1 MKTFTKILVT
11 LILIC
16 SIAAGGIYYYLFLS
30 GDKTPLQQL
39 VPSNALTYADV
50 KETRK
55 LAIEIATSGQAAA
68 FMELGKLTGGVFA
81 LVLASEEAEQSGFSK
96 MPTLNWNSLFKAAT
110 HFNRQVATFTLESEI
125 ESLPFH
131 GYTIAHFQGDPDE
144 FKAAIQA
151 FLDSVNTELLANE
164 LETAAFTVQ
173 TTTIAE
179 HAINIIQMPQASEG
193 IAVAWKINPCWTV
206 TDGRCILGL
215 NPESLAKYL
224 DTLKSITP
232 ETSLE
237 QNPNFALAAEHQSK
251 LDGQGYVNAS
261 RLIEAIA
268 LFANDAIGAEA
279 SDAGI
284 SIDAAID
291 AMGLRETE
299 TVFYAYDFDATSSSM
314 TQGFTYHEP
323 KGILSLYDHSDELS
337 SPTFIP
343 NSSYS
348 ASSIAMDVGE
358 MIVLIKDIVLQA
370 APQTALMYPNY
381 KQIADQQ
388 LGQDVEMFLSDT
400 FANEFHTY
408 SSISLSPSDES
419 PYSNLS
425 QSQTYVFGMSDVEG
439 FTNLV
444 DEKLTPFRELGI
456 ISLVEEDVAGFSMYV
471 FNNTEGPQAPS
482 FGYSIAANKLFIGYG
497 TGESA
502 LDAMRESLALL
513 ASDGPGALQMPK
525 TSEFY
530 VDNAENAIAVSLVDI
545 GILVKTVS
553 EFVERFKASAN
564 QSEDSAMIEVLN
576 QIDWEALK
584 SLNMKMATVGT
595 KEDHLVLTKL
605 RTFSE

>member
-1 MKTFTKILVT
+1 
-11 LILIC
+11 
-16 SIAAGGIYYYLFLS
+16 
-30 GDKTPLQQL
+30 
-39 VPSNALTYADV
+39 
-50 KETRK
+50 
-55 LAIEIATSGQAAA
+55 
-68 FMELGKLTGGVFA
+68 
-81 LVLASEEAEQSGFSK
+81 
-96 MPTLNWNSLFKAAT
+96 
-110 HFNRQVATFTLESEI
+110 
-125 ESLPFH
+125 
-131 GYTIAHFQGDPDE
+131 
-144 FKAAIQA
+144 
-151 FLDSVNTELLANE
+151 
-164 LETAAFTVQ
+164 
-173 TTTIAE
+173 
-179 HAINIIQMPQASEG
+179 
-193 IAVAWKINPCWTV
+193 
-206 TDGRCILGL
+206 
-215 NPESLAKYL
+215 
-224 DTLKSITP
+224 
-232 ETSLE
+232 
-237 QNPNFALAAEHQSK
+237 
-251 LDGQGYVNAS
+251 
-261 RLIEAIA
+261 
-268 LFANDAIGAEA
+268 
-279 SDAGI
+279 
-284 SIDAAID
+284 
-291 AMGLRETE
+291 
-299 TVFYAYDFDATSSSM
+299 
-314 TQGFTYHEP
+314 
-323 KGILSLYDHSDELS
+323 
-337 SPTFIP
+337 
-343 NSSYS
+343 
-348 ASSIAMDVGE
+348 MDVGE